1 FPLIFPPTFL
11 SPKPPMRPP
20 PTSAPLLGAFP
31 RTTPRR
37 SRGISYHAARRQIKT
52 RRSRSR
58 RKVVHTSFSFRGPNK
73 EFTPSARPNTDGAP
87 TKHHAS
93 RTARPRPT
101 RGAVGRGP
109 HRVFGG
115 RCPLAR
121 VSIRGSSLGTDV
133 QGLEPPLQRCVPLS
147 RASPISPRRA
157 RPSAAPRR
165 PHHVARTTSP
175 APRRP

>member
-1 FPLIFPPTFL
+1 
-11 SPKPPMRPP
+11 PKPPMRPP

-87 TKHHAS
+87 AKHHAS
-93 RTARPRPT
+93 RTARPRPS
-101 RGAVGRGP
+101 RGAVRRGR
-109 HRVFGG
+109 HRVRGC
-115 RCPLAR
+115 RSPLPR
-121 VSIRGSSLGTDV
+121 VSFRRRSAATHAHWP
-133 QGLEPPLQRCVPLS
+133 EPPLQLS
-147 RASPISPRRA
+147 LP
-157 RPSAAPRR
+157 PSSAP
-165 PHHVARTTSP
+165 P
-175 APRRP
+175 